1 MNITV
6 FLASIVDPKWPL
18 PPFAVSADGRCLQL
32 TDSRRIL
39 SPFDEAALE
48 IALKIRDA
56 QPDSRISV
64 VVTGGADVEGVL
76 RSVAAFRPDQL
87 VRLDAEGL
95 HACDAKSLSRQMAT
109 AAGGL
114 LADAELV
121 LMGREFGDLDNGTLA
136 PYMAEHMGRRFFG
149 LIQDARWSDT
159 RLALMRER
167 SGAEEWLDLV
177 PPMMA
182 SVTNDRRNRL
192 RHPLMKNVMAS
203 KRATFPVISASIEG
217 DDDDHLSVMAAGLAQ
232 AAPRRSACRMLTG
245 SVEDR
250 VGELASLLA
259 QWKASQ

>member
-18 PPFAVSADGRCLQL
+18 PPFAVAADGRSVDL
-32 TDSRRIL
+32 TDNRRIL

-56 QPDSRISV
+56 RPETRISV
-64 VVTGGADVEGVL
+64 LVTGGEDLENVL
-76 RSVAAFRPDQL
+76 RRVAAFRPDQL
-87 VRLDAEGL
+87 VRLDDKGL
-95 HACDAKSLSRQMAT
+95 HACDAASLARQMAAA
-109 AAGGL
+109 AAGLPGD
-114 LADAELV
+114 ADLV

-136 PYMAEHMGRRFFG
+136 PCMAEQSGRRFAG

-159 RLALMRER
+159 HLALMRER
-167 SGAEEWLDLV
+167 SGTEEWLHLV

-203 KRATFPVISASIEG
+203 KRATFAVISASV
-217 DDDDHLSVMAAGLAQ
+217 DDDDDGLSVMAATPSR
-232 AAPRRSACRMLTG
+232 AASRRSACRMLTG
-245 SVEDR
+245 SMEDR

-259 QWKASQ
+259 EWKPPQ